1 MVKKSDWI
9 IGGSILFFIL
19 FLIGVFVLL
28 MFVSPADD
36 FLTSQDK
43 VACVEIYGPIINAKN
58 AVKQIKKYR
67 KDKSV
72 DAVVIR
78 LETPGGSAAASYEIY
93 EEIRK
98 TGEAGKV
105 VVASMGNIAASGGY
119 YIACGAQKILA
130 NPGTMTGSIGVI
142 MSFMNFMELADKLG
156 LSAVT
161 IKSGKFKDTGNP
173 YRKANPQ
180 ELKLLQEMTDDI
192 HEQFI
197 DIVHKSRKIDKKDLV
212 NIADGRIF
220 TGRQAKKLNLIDELG
235 TYEDAISCAIKLA
248 GISENA
254 KIIRKKKKKLTIY
267 NLLFD
272 DLEETL
278 LRLKYNMTVGY
289 YIY

>member
-9 IGGSILFFIL
+9 IGGTILFVIL
-19 FLIGVFVLL
+19 SLIGVFVLL
-28 MFVSPADD
+28 MFVSPSDD
-36 FLTSQDK
+36 FVTSQDK
-43 VACVEIYGPIINAKN
+43 VACVEIYGPIMNAGN
-58 AVKQIKKYR
+58 TVKQIKKYR

-98 TGEAGKV
+98 TREAGKV
-105 VVASMGNIAASGGY
+105 VVASMGNVAASGGY
-119 YIACGAQKILA
+119 YIACGAQKIFA

-173 YRKANPQ
+173 FRKTNPQ

-197 DIVHKSRKIDKKDLV
+197 DIVHKSRKIDKKDLIK
-212 NIADGRIF
+212 IADGRIF
-220 TGRQAKKLNLIDELG
+220 TGRQAKQFNLIDELG
-235 TYEDAISCAIKLA
+235 TYEDAISSAIKLA

-254 KIIRKKKKKLTIY
+254 KIIRKKKKKLNIY

-278 LRLKYNMTVGY
+278 LRLKYNITAGY